1 MAEAPSE
8 GGLQWGIQVFNDA
21 LSALEGEKRAGVG
34 PRGTEGDNR
43 AMLVSPALDLSLLKQ
58 PVLTFYRYLTADDNM
73 SMLGYSDTLNVY
85 YRESSE
91 AEWQLL
97 SALTGEANLA
107 VPGMMQWASADISL
121 PSSSAQT
128 QLAFEVVSKI
138 AGKSIYI
145 DNIEVYDNAVT
156 IAEFPWEEHFE
167 NNPKSVCFSPSRRR
181 SGLRRGVAGNRM
193 RTKAGKMPES
203 LIFPIRNGHGVS
215 NDRFGIM
222 VVSLEDGRQSK

>member
-128 QLAFEVVSKI
+128 QLAFEAVSKI

-167 NNPKSVCFSPSRRR
+167 NNPKSVIR
-181 SGLRRGVAGNRM
+181 LVAGNRM